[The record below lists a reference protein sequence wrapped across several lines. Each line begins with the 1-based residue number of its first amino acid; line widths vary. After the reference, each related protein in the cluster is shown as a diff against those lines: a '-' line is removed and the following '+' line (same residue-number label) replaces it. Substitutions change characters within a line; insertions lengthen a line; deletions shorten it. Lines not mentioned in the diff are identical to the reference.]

1 MRSKVWS
8 GLVGLEILAFTFV
21 QGSMIT
27 LGLVVAPALFKTIAS
42 RDLAG
47 RTFGQIL
54 GVWLWPGLVCLAI
67 LALSAAFTL
76 WKLKP
81 VGWLLWGRLVSVVL
95 MLGLV
100 IAFGV
105 VLARLNSIQ
114 DGLTAPI
121 ETYPSDV
128 NPRLEYDQLH
138 KLSTNLLSGA
148 LGLGL
153 VWFGLSLA
161 VLVGQFKKSTAGS
174 ALQEPVGRG
183 RVAAAVGSGE
193 LK

>member
-81 VGWLLWGRLVSVVL
+81 AGWLLWGRLVSVVL

-105 VLARLNSIQ
+105 VLARLNTIQ

-161 VLVGQFKKSTAGS
+161 VLVGQFKKSIAGS
-174 ALQEPVGRG
+174 VLQESVGRK